1 MHIGREKIISMA
13 VELFQEK
20 GYRATTVQDIANKC
34 GVTKAALYYYIQS
47 KEEILWEIFDQT
59 MTTAEQRMDGL
70 MKENVSLEQRLKAI
84 VSNHIMNVRD
94 DSPYMTIFFTEKAH
108 LPRDKQEQIT
118 NRRRQYENKIA
129 EIFEQGIREGV
140 LKPLPVLPTVYGLLG
155 MCNWMYQWYNPN
167 GKLSA
172 EEIAKVYTEILLQGL
187 LNKDKAN

>member
-187 LNKDKAN
+187 LNKDKTN